1 MAPIFE
7 PEESIG
13 QQWHRLVGGASS
25 WPHHPEAAVRLEE
38 LRGRLGVM
46 FRALGGPGGVRLMAA
61 GAAVSGHR
69 LGLRQRL
76 GLGATEKLEAP
87 RFDGATLELPEA
99 LDLLPRRADN
109 EALYEWLAA
118 WFAKPGPTP
127 QPPADPLQAD
137 IARLRKVEAATA
149 EARHRRARRR
159 ENDQARHATMSR
171 RSGMGRSMRQLHR
184 DRRIPAEGQR
194 RC

>member
-25 WPHHPEAAVRLEE
+25 WPHHAAAAVRLEAV
-38 LRGRLGVM
+38 RGRLGVM
-46 FRALGGPGGVRLMAA
+46 FRALGGQGGVRLMAA

-137 IARLRKVEAATA
+137 IARLREIEAATA
-149 EARHRRARRR
+149 GMLRNWPGLRPL
-159 ENDQARHATMSR
+159 QAR
-171 RSGMGRSMRQLHR
+171 RSGTGRSMRQLHR